1 MAWYKTGTVTVT
13 NGSATVTGAGTAFVG
28 SVLAGQGFA
37 APDGK
42 IYEIDT
48 VVSATQIT
56 LASPYLGATAA
67 GAAYTILPT
76 IGGLSS
82 FASRLD
88 TLLTA
93 MQGVVDGAGQGK
105 FGAGTPAAPGLRFTA
120 DGDTGFTNPT
130 ANQIGMVTGGTRRAL
145 LSNTALQLDV
155 ALTGTAV
162 TQSAIDVTAGRLL
175 KVGDF
180 GLGNALNLGAGDN
193 LDTLIVPGFYYNS
206 TAANTPGNNY
216 PFSAAGSLLN
226 IRKSS
231 SNWTQRFV
239 TYASTSTQ
247 IRIFERSIGGS
258 GWSPWVELFHQGSIV
273 GTVSQ
278 AAGVPTGKVVERG
291 SNANGDYVRFADGTQ
306 ICWGSVDCGSILA
319 EGGGTAANPY
329 RTAAV
334 NASFAAAFSVAPV
347 VPQPQFTDGGGTSPQ
362 DRAVTATYSNNAT
375 GVTVLRLHRTTTSAV
390 ATTFTASFMAIG
402 RWF

>member
-130 ANQIGMVTGGTRRAL
+130 ANQIGMVTGGVLRAL
-145 LSNTALQLDV
+145 LSGTAFNLSV
-155 ALTGTAV
+155 PLTGTAV
-162 TQSAIDVTAGRLL
+162 TQSATDATAGRLT

-180 GLGNALNLGAGDN
+180 GLGSFGNNPGASDYSTLGGVSQIISDSITPTPADKPTLGRAFAG
-193 LDTLIVPGFYYNS
+193 LHLAA
-206 TAANTPGNNY
+206 AANRWVQ
-216 PFSAAGSLLN
+216 FLAEVA
-226 IRKSS
+226 
-231 SNWTQRFV
+231 
-239 TYASTSTQ
+239 
-247 IRIFERSIGGS
+247 GGS
-258 GWSPWVELFHQGSIV
+258 DPAKLWFRRNYSGAVSAWQQIFSQGNIL
-273 GTVSQ
+273 GTV
-278 AAGVPTGKVVERG
+278 A
-291 SNANGDYVRFADGTQ
+291 
-306 ICWGSVDCGSILA
+306 
-319 EGGGTAANPY
+319 
-329 RTAAV
+329 
-334 NASFAAAFSVAPV
+334 
-347 VPQPQFTDGGGTSPQ
+347 
-362 DRAVTATYSNNAT
+362 
-375 GVTVLRLHRTTTSAV
+375 
-390 ATTFTASFMAIG
+390 
-402 RWF
+402 